1 MAKPLFFLACFFF
14 PFPAV
19 HAQTT
24 GTVSLK
30 HKLVP
35 ETFALSSFPVP
46 APTASFFN
54 EAGKETSLK
63 DFKGKIVLLN
73 IWSTSCA
80 QCVIELPMLD
90 RLQKDMGGVKF
101 QVVALSSDLEPLPV
115 LRRFWVNR
123 NIKQLKIYS
132 DPQAKFSQ
140 AANVKGLP
148 TTFLIDENGREMGR
162 IRGITEWDGPK
173 MKAQIRDLIRIAK
186 ERARKKQEE
195 NLLKASVSAESST
208 SPPTEKSKEI
218 QSWFKK

>member
-1 MAKPLFFLACFFF
+1 MAKLLFFLACFLF
-14 PFPAV
+14 PLSA
-19 HAQTT
+19 ANARTT
-24 GTVSLK
+24 GAISLK
-30 HKLVP
+30 NNLVP
-35 ETFALSSFPVP
+35 ETFTLSSYPVP

-54 EAGKETSLK
+54 DAGKETSLK
-63 DFKGKIVLLN
+63 DFKGKIILLN

-101 QVVALSSDLEPLPV
+101 QVIALSSDLEPLPV

-123 NIKQLKIYS
+123 GIKHLKIFY
-132 DPQAKFSQ
+132 DPQAKFSR

-162 IRGITEWDGPK
+162 LRGITEWDGPK
-173 MKAQIRDLIRIAK
+173 MKAQIRDLIRAAK
-186 ERARKKQEE
+186 NKEKNAR
-195 NLLKASVSAESST
+195 NNTDSAESST
-208 SPPTEKSKEI
+208 PSRDKKTEEI